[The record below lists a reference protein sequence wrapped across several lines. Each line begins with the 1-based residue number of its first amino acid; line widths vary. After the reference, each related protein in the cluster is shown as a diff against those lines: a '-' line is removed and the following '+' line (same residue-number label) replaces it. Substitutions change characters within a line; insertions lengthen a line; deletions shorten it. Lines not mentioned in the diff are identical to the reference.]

1 MIGWSGERGDETSRR
16 QEIEI
21 DRQVDDLRAAG
32 HAAYLDH
39 DWDVA
44 VLDLAFD
51 SLVDT
56 PHGRSAEVRR
66 LRFAGHDCAVDVE
79 VRGYTRLTVEL
90 WVSPAESVVVESRTP
105 GLRGPR
111 TILWTQGQAMTWMRP
126 QLTSFL
132 LRWPDSDR
140 PPARTA
146 WVLL

>member
-1 MIGWSGERGDETSRR
+1 MAGRSGERGDEMSRR
-16 QEIEI
+16 ERVELDQ
-21 DRQVDDLRAAG
+21 QLDDLRAAG

-39 DWDVA
+39 DFDTA

-56 PHGRSAEVRR
+56 PDGERAQVRR
-66 LRFAGHDCAVDVE
+66 LRFAGHDCTVDVE

-90 WVSPAESVVVESRTP
+90 KVTPAESVVVESRTP

-140 PPARTA
+140 MPARTA